1 VRKITSQDKVPWSR
15 PMFTYESELIKGGG
29 GTHPPLCQDLI
40 AMSGSGQENR
50 FSLSAGVLEG
60 AADVAGQ

>member
-1 VRKITSQDKVPWSR
+1 
-15 PMFTYESELIKGGG
+15 MFTYESELIKGGG